1 MFNRVDTI
9 EANSFRLDKLDSFI
23 DRLQLEHF
31 TAVKWVRPGTHRTL
45 DPPFAIR
52 FDCKGTCTVLGVL
65 GPIFRCQSGKPVI
78 CELGHFVSV
87 EELEKKG

>member
-9 EANSFRLDKLDSFI
+9 EADSFGLDKLDSFI

-31 TAVKWVRPGTHRTL
+31 TAVKWVRPDTHRTL
-45 DPPFAIR
+45 GLPFAIR

-65 GPIFRCQSGKPVI
+65 RVTFRCQSGKPVI
-78 CELGHFVSV
+78 ISIMPFGTRALCFG
-87 EELEKKG
+87 